1 MKGRSE
7 KLEKIIESGVVAIIR
22 TESSEELLNIA
33 KALKE
38 GGLIAIEL
46 TMTTPGALNFIPEI
60 LKVMGKDII
69 LGVGSVLDSETAR
82 LAILAG
88 AEFIVSP
95 VLKPE
100 IIKICHRYDKI
111 AIPGAYTPTEILKA
125 WEEGGDVIKIF
136 PASSL
141 GPQFIKDIH
150 GPLPQVK
157 LSPTGGVTLENV
169 GEFIKAGACFVGV
182 GGNLVDKKSVSEKRW
197 DIITEKA
204 KAFLSEVKKVRKG
217 E

>member
-1 MKGRSE
+1 MGRE
-7 KLEKIIESGVVAIIR
+7 KILEKIIDCGVVAVIR
-22 TESSEELLNIA
+22 VDNSEELLNIA
-33 KALKE
+33 KSLKE
-38 GGLIAIEL
+38 GGVIGIEL
-46 TMTTPGALNFIPEI
+46 TMTTPGALNMLPEI
-60 LKVMGKDII
+60 SKNMGKDIV
-69 LGVGSVLDSETAR
+69 LGVGTVLDPETAR

-100 IIKICHRYDKI
+100 IIKICHRYDKV
-111 AIPGAYTPTEILKA
+111 AIPGAYTPTEILTA

-150 GPLPQVK
+150 GPMPHIR
-157 LSPTGGVTLENV
+157 LSPTGGVSLENV

-182 GGNLVDKKSVSEKRW
+182 GGNLVDKKLLSEKKW
-197 DIITEKA
+197 DL
-204 KAFLSEVKKVRKG
+204 LSERAQKFIEEVRKAR
-217 E
+217 EK

>member
-1 MKGRSE
+1 MRRE
-7 KLEKIIESGVVAIIR
+7 ETLEKIIDCGVVAVIR
-22 TESSEELLNIA
+22 VDSSEELLNIS

-38 GGLIAIEL
+38 GGVIGIEL
-46 TMTTPGALNFIPEI
+46 TMTTPGALNIFPEI
-60 LKVMGKDII
+60 SKIMGKDVV
-69 LGVGSVLDSETAR
+69 LGVGTVLDPETAR

-88 AEFIVSP
+88 AEFVVSP

-100 IIKICHRYDKI
+100 IIKICHRYDKV
-111 AIPGAYTPTEILKA
+111 AIPGAYTPTEILTA

-150 GPLPQVK
+150 GPMPYIR
-157 LSPTGGVTLENV
+157 LSPTGGVSLENV

-182 GGNLVDKKSVSEKRW
+182 GGNLVDKKLVSEKKW
-197 DIITEKA
+197 DLLTERAQK
-204 KAFLSEVKKVRKG
+204 FIEEVRKARKG
-217 E
+217 